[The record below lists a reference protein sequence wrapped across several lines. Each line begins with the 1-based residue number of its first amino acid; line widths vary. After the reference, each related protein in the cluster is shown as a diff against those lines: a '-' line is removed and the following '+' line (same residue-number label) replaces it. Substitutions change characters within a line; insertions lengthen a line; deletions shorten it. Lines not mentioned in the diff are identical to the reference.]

1 VENCQTGFQF
11 RAGDAANFSIGQGD
25 IAVTPLQMARV
36 YAAIANG
43 GTLWTPQV
51 AQAFTA
57 PGGGAEKALSPHR
70 DGSVGLTSS
79 MVAFLHD
86 ALTGVVTEGTA
97 KGAFAGFPL
106 ASWPVAGKTG
116 TAEAYGAEDTSWFVS
131 YAPATRPRY
140 AVAVVISQGGTGGET
155 AAPAAR
161 RIHDVLRRVG

>member
-1 VENCQTGFQF
+1 
-11 RAGDAANFSIGQGD
+11 
-25 IAVTPLQMARV
+25 M
-36 YAAIANG
+36 
-43 GTLWTPQV
+43 
-51 AQAFTA
+51 
-57 PGGGAEKALSPHR
+57 
-70 DGSVGLTSS
+70 
-79 MVAFLHD
+79 
-86 ALTGVVTEGTA
+86 TEGTA

-161 RIHDVLRRVG
+161 RIHDVLRRLG